1 MEEKSIGFVKYSK
14 LSQESDA
21 FFYNEKL
28 SPYFDLEI
36 FGNHSANNLENE
48 DYTAGTTNDP
58 DDYELPDITST
69 ILPNKLLRLNSF
81 NNSSKQKLFALD
93 DFENSEFTFPKIEEK
108 TEEEKYIETNFMA
121 SDAFRFMNLL
131 KNKNIKINKNTENN
145 KISIS
150 SNKLNIVEI
159 IIDERK
165 LTLPSVVESTNEG
178 IRNLLPIGEKSN
190 NITNINNTEE
200 FTTQK
205 NELYD
210 YTTVINNSRMESVSS
225 NDFSYDI
232 YNNVSSSY
240 NDFSQQVNNT
250 QIIQEVKDEIIN
262 NVSQTINNIQNTIQN
277 QQNITKTEIKNVEN
291 KIIQV
296 IEEKLDEKETKIID
310 KISEQSKKD
319 LSQFKRDFLN
329 S

>member
-1 MEEKSIGFVKYSK
+1 MEEKSVGFVKYSK

-21 FFYNEKL
+21 FFYNDKL
-28 SPYFDLEI
+28 SPYFELEI
-36 FGNHSANNLENE
+36 FGNYSASNLENE

-58 DDYELPDITST
+58 DDFDLPDITNT

-81 NNSSKQKLFALD
+81 QKLSKQKIFAID

-108 TEEEKYIETNFMA
+108 TQEEIYIESNFMA
-121 SDAFRFMNLL
+121 SDAFKFMNLL
-131 KNKNIKINKNTENN
+131 KNKNIKINKNIESN

-150 SNKLNIVEI
+150 SNKLNLVEI
-159 IIDERK
+159 TIDERR
-165 LTLPSVVESTNEG
+165 LISPSVIDNTNDE
-178 IRNLLPIGEKSN
+178 IKNLFPTSEKSN
-190 NITNINNTEE
+190 NITNISNTEE
-200 FTTQK
+200 LITQK
-205 NELYD
+205 NEIYD
-210 YTTVINNSRMESVSS
+210 YNTIVNNSRMESINS
-225 NDFSYDI
+225 NNFSYDI
-232 YNNVSSSY
+232 YNNVNPSY
-240 NDFSQQVNNT
+240 NDFSQQINNT

-319 LSQFKRDFLN
+319 LNQFKRDFLN